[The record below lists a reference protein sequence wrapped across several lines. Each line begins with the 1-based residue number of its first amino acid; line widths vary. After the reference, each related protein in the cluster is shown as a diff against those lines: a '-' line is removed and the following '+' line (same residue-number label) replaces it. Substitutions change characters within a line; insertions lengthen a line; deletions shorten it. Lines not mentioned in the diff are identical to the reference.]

1 MRAKKSEYLGVKI
14 EKLSDGS
21 IKMIQP
27 YLMDHRVKGLGIND
41 RTKAK
46 SRIAVVPMES
56 TNSRA
61 RKIFQN
67 LLP

>member
-1 MRAKKSEYLGVKI
+1 LGVNI
-14 EKLSDGS
+14 EKLSDG

-46 SRIAVVPMES
+46 SRTAVVPNYNQMYLWSPLTVEHGKYFKTS
-56 TNSRA
+56 
-61 RKIFQN
+61 
-67 LLP
+67 